1 MRGVTSCL
9 RVVKY
14 PLLRFIGTSP
24 ADENSPDAFAGGR
37 TGPVWGDSL
46 AVRLLD
52 NSQFPDIRVCDGRTG
67 VCSIGAVAVG
77 VGLSELTEEYGK
89 ADLQFGCSEYHAI
102 VLIVVFPVSAGWSS
116 G

>member
-24 ADENSPDAFAGGR
+24 ADENSPHALAGGR
-37 TGPVWGDSL
+37 TGRVWGDSL
-46 AVRLLD
+46 AVHLLD
-52 NSQFPDIRVCDGRTG
+52 NSQFPDIRVCDVQAG
-67 VCSIGAVAVG
+67 VCIVGAVAVG
-77 VGLSELTEEYGK
+77 VGLSELTEECRK

-102 VLIVVFPVSAGWSS
+102 VLIVVFPVSARWSS